1 MRMTQAK
8 SNVTLT
14 TPMLKAMANPLRRQ
28 IFDALGAMQTGR
40 AADIGE
46 LLGIAPNK
54 VSFHLRELA
63 KAEMIEEAPE
73 LARDKRDR
81 VWKPSANAYTTG
93 QPEERRGDGSSSA
106 VNAYLGQVIH
116 DEQRRLEATLQHA
129 KRWYEAGE
137 EPIDLAQLSTS
148 NLMMTEDERQE
159 LQRRFDAVIPGFR
172 ADQKAGKI
180 PSSQPLSERK
190 LWHYSGLL
198 SADSLL
204 NESHT
209 GSQSAQNP
217 K

>member
-1 MRMTQAK
+1 MTQAQ
-8 SNVTLT
+8 SNVTFT

-28 IFDALGAMQTGR
+28 IFDALAAMRTGR
-40 AADIGE
+40 ASDIGE
-46 LLGIAPNK
+46 LLGLAPNK

>member
-93 QPEERRGDGSSSA
+93 QPKERRGDGSSSA

>member
-1 MRMTQAK
+1 MTQAK

-63 KAEMIEEAPE
+63 KAQMIEEAPE

-81 VWKPSANAYTTG
+81 VWKPAAAAYTTG
-93 QPEERRGDGSSSA
+93 QPEERRGDKSPSA
-106 VNAYLGQVIH
+106 INAYLGQVIH

-129 KRWYEAGE
+129 QRWYEAGE
-137 EPIDLAQLSTS
+137 APIDLAQLSTS

-159 LQRRFDAVIPGFR
+159 LQRRFDAVIPEFR

-180 PSSQPLSERK
+180 PSSQPLNERK

-198 SADSLL
+198 SADELL
-204 NESHT
+204 NGSHQ
-209 GSQSAQNP
+209 GDQSA
-217 K
+217 